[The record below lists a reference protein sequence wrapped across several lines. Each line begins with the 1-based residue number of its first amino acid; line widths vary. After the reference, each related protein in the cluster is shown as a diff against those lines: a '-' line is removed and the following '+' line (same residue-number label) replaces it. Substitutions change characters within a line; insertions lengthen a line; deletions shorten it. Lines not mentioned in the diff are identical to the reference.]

1 MPEDQRVFLDESGV
15 NKFLYRE
22 YARAKRGEKV
32 RAEVAGKKFERQ
44 SIVAAQC
51 GKTVLAPFGYSG
63 TCNAKLFNFW
73 LEKMLV
79 PSLKPGQTV
88 IMDNASIHKTD
99 TTRSII
105 EQAGCKLLFL
115 PPYSP
120 DLNPIEHLWANIK
133 RKLSYILP
141 DSPSSQDALYA
152 CFS

>member
-1 MPEDQRVFLDESGV
+1 M
-15 NKFLYRE
+15 
-22 YARAKRGEKV
+22 
-32 RAEVAGKKFERQ
+32 AEVSGRKFERQ
-44 SIVAAQC
+44 SMVAAQC

-79 PSLKPGQTV
+79 PCLKAGQIV
-88 IMDNASIHKTD
+88 IMDNASIHKTAE
-99 TTRSII
+99 TRSII
-105 EQAGCKLLFL
+105 EKAGCKLLFL

-133 RKLSYILP
+133 RNLRNILP
-141 DSPSSQDALYA
+141 NYSCLQDALCA